1 MSKFHQYFFILS
13 SCFILPVLLF
23 SCASTKVESSAGDD
37 KSIYSGKTS
46 IVIPITPVRRG
57 YFYPIDASIIA
68 DVELGTPE
76 SLRRAAGAVRSTGR
90 NNDENGKVLLNVAAA
105 IMEFVW
111 KGERINWDV
120 PPIENNTP
128 YAGAIHSARQGVFDT
143 STGNV
148 DFLATLLP
156 SLVVATSVNV
166 DEFFAESEQTL
177 LACLNARPRS
187 VIAHYLLGILY
198 QKHGDYKS
206 ALTHIEAAENNDR
219 SNRTILYA
227 HAICLERLGD
237 YRGASSI
244 ASTLFLRNANDIDAL
259 KLSVRIAAKQGD
271 WNAADEYVA
280 RVLIQEPNDREYLLF
295 RTRILMEKGDYIRAA
310 SLLDV
315 YARQDSSSKEYLLQ
329 RARLQYTWSRNTS
342 AAISTIENAL
352 SLYPNDADVLIFAAE
367 LSAATGSAIGG
378 YSAQTLAQ
386 NVLANDSDNILA
398 REYAVRG
405 LVQNAS
411 WQEAYTQSTHLMSA
425 APENRQYAILHV
437 TICLALK
444 RNDEAWNIVSA
455 LYRDNPTDGEVLRAY
470 ITVLADTGRTQTALT
485 LINENISTTDADF
498 RSFLFYRRSFLRG
511 NQEDALSDLRT
522 SLIANPRNNDALFRL
537 YQIYFNAKEYR
548 RAQYYLR
555 QVVALNPDNSYYR
568 RLNEELNRLVN

>member
-1 MSKFHQYFFILS
+1 MSKFWKCFFVVS
-13 SCFILPVLLF
+13 SCFILSALVF
-23 SCASTKVESSAGDD
+23 SCASTKVERGAGDD
-37 KSIYSGKTS
+37 KSIYGEKTS

-57 YFYPIDASIIA
+57 YFYPIDSSIIT

-76 SLRRAAGAVRSTGR
+76 SLRRAAGAVRSAGR

-105 IMEFVW
+105 IMEFAW
-111 KGERINWDV
+111 KGERVNWDV
-120 PPIENNTP
+120 PPIENDTP

-156 SLVVATSVNV
+156 SLVVASSVSV
-166 DEFFAESEQTL
+166 DEFFTEAEQTL

-187 VIAHYLLGILY
+187 VIARYLLGILY
-198 QKHGDYKS
+198 QKHGDYKT

-227 HAICLERLGD
+227 HAICLEHIGD
-237 YRGASSI
+237 YGGASSI
-244 ASTLFLRNANDIDAL
+244 ASELFLRNANDIDAL

-280 RVLIQEPNDREYLLF
+280 RVLMQEPNDREYLLF

-315 YARQDSSSKEYLLQ
+315 YARQDSTSKEYLLQ

-367 LSAATGSAIGG
+367 LSAATGSSIGG

-411 WQEAYTQSTHLMSA
+411 WQEAYTQSSRLMAA
-425 APENRQYAILHV
+425 APENRQYAILHI

-455 LYRDNPTDGEVLRAY
+455 LYRDNSTDGEVLRAY
-470 ITVLADTGRTQTALT
+470 ITVLAETGRTQTALT